1 MSGIFYRNPRKLNFF
16 LGNYSGD
23 GNEQNWTDAL
33 TIKSRTLY
41 HENDIFDY
49 LVEFRDDYLLTGFH
63 LFEFDQGGG
72 KANLYKPRLTEK
84 GEIKL
89 ATYIQENSK
98 LTKAKRKIVL
108 SWKVVSCI
116 VGIVTAIVTFLA
128 NYTTTIDN
136 AILGFKN
143 LLESIKE
150 LF

>member
-1 MSGIFYRNPRKLNFF
+1 MKNIKFEILKFISENPKN
-16 LGNYSGD
+16 
-23 GNEQNWTDAL
+23 L
-33 TIKSRTLY
+33 TIEVLCDNFKELS
-41 HENDIFDY
+41 ENEIFDY

-89 ATYIQENSK
+89 AAYIQENSK
-98 LTKAKRKIVL
+98 LTKTKRKIVL

>member
-1 MSGIFYRNPRKLNFF
+1 MKNIKLEILNFI
-16 LGNYSGD
+16 S
-23 GNEQNWTDAL
+23 QNPENL
-33 TIKSRTLY
+33 TLETLY
-41 HENDIFDY
+41 NTFKEVPEDDIFDY
-49 LVEFRDDYLLTGFH
+49 LVEFRDEQLLKGFF
-63 LFEFDQGGG
+63 LVEFDQGGG